1 MLREM
6 AQTNDHDSSSS
17 SSKMMISVATVVSA
31 LVIIAVTAV
40 TIMAI
45 DETES
50 AHVDPAINNNSDSG
64 SAKSTP
70 SGSSSMINVLDS
82 QNYETDIVMP
92 TKVSRPGCEE
102 TGSCYLPFV
111 YEAAVGK
118 PVTWTNEDSAFHS
131 VTSGTYDDP
140 LGMFDSGYMNP
151 YDSYT
156 LSFDVS
162 GTYLYYCTLHP
173 WMQGSVIVK

>member
-1 MLREM
+1 MLKEM
-6 AQTNDHDSSSS
+6 SRANDHNNSGNRI
-17 SSKMMISVATVVSA
+17 MISVAAGASA
-31 LVIIAVTAV
+31 LAIIAVTAV

-45 DETES
+45 NETES
-50 AHVDPAINNNSDSG
+50 AHVDPTINNSSDG
-64 SAKSTP
+64 NGAKSTP
-70 SGSSSMINVLDS
+70 ANSSSNMINVLDS
-82 QNYETDIVMP
+82 QNYETNVVMP

-102 TGSCYLPFV
+102 TDSCYLPFA
-111 YEAAVGK
+111 YEAAVGE

-131 VTSGTYDDP
+131 VTSGTYDNP
-140 LGMFDSGYMNP
+140 LKAFDSGYMNP

-162 GTYLYYCTLHP
+162 GTYQYYCTLHP